1 LGLFWFWLIVAG
13 AFVVA
18 EMLTLAFFAVFLAIG
33 ALGAALAAL
42 LGADLLVQAIIM
54 GVVGVGGIFAGR
66 PYLHR
71 ALGRHKPPRL
81 RSGAEGMIGQHSVLL
96 DPIGGSGQPGHVLI
110 FGERW
115 PALTGDGSALEA
127 NTPVVVTG
135 IKSTTLIVERSSNL
149 KTSTA

>member
-1 LGLFWFWLIVAG
+1 MSRTTSSIPARSRLGRGPASRCRITFSRRAERREISSGSLIERERLYNGAALGLFWFWLIVAG

-42 LGADLLVQAIIM
+42 LGASLLLQSIIM
-54 GVVGVGGIFAGR
+54 AVVGVGGIIAVR

-81 RSGAEGMIGQHSVLL
+81 R
-96 DPIGGSGQPGHVLI
+96 
-110 FGERW
+110 
-115 PALTGDGSALEA
+115 
-127 NTPVVVTG
+127 
-135 IKSTTLIVERSSNL
+135 
-149 KTSTA
+149 